1 MIEEH
6 QNIYVGI
13 DVAKEQLEIA
23 VRPGTDSWTLA
34 NDETAVDELI
44 QNMIALNPQLIILE
58 ATGGLEELAVS
69 MLGAAGLP
77 VVVVNP
83 RQVRDFARST
93 GRLAKTDRIDAKI
106 LAHFGEAIRPEVRP
120 LANEQAHLLS
130 ALVTRR
136 RQIAEMLVAE
146 RNRLRTAH
154 RESCL
159 RIQDHISWLKQELGD
174 LNKSIHKAIQESP
187 IWCEKEDLLRSVPGI
202 GPVSAATLLADLPEL
217 GQLDR
222 KKIAALVGVAPFNRD
237 SGTLR
242 GQRSIWGGRAHVRSV
257 LYMATLSAIRH
268 NSVIK
273 TFYDRLILAGKKQK
287 VALVACMRKLLTIL
301 NAIIR
306 HSSQW
311 RTPSAVHT
319 RA

>member
-130 ALVTRR
+130 ALV
-136 RQIAEMLVAE
+136 
-146 RNRLRTAH
+146 
-154 RESCL
+154 
-159 RIQDHISWLKQELGD
+159 
-174 LNKSIHKAIQESP
+174 
-187 IWCEKEDLLRSVPGI
+187 
-202 GPVSAATLLADLPEL
+202 
-217 GQLDR
+217 GQL
-222 KKIAALVGVAPFNRD
+222 
-237 SGTLR
+237 
-242 GQRSIWGGRAHVRSV
+242 AH
-257 LYMATLSAIRH
+257 
-268 NSVIK
+268 
-273 TFYDRLILAGKKQK
+273 
-287 VALVACMRKLLTIL
+287 
-301 NAIIR
+301 
-306 HSSQW
+306 
-311 RTPSAVHT
+311 
-319 RA
+319 